1 MTFSVI
7 ALGRER
13 GEIGVAVATGS
24 TYVADR
30 VPHLEAGVGAVATQ
44 GYTLVSYGPEGLRL
58 LRTGLSP
65 VRALRELLRRDP
77 GRDYRQVGIMD
88 VLGRAAAHTGDLTPA
103 WHGHI
108 VEPGCIVL
116 GNLLEGPNVLEA
128 MREALGEAMD
138 SDRPLGEA
146 LLTALEAGAEAGGDL
161 RGERS
166 AALIVVLPSRRV
178 VRLRVDDDPQ
188 PIAVLRSKWQQKM
201 ARQVPG
207 L

>member
-7 ALGRER
+7 ALGREH

-58 LRTGLSP
+58 LRAGLSP
-65 VRALRELLRRDP
+65 ARALRELLRRDP

-88 VLGRAAAHTGDLTPA
+88 ILGRTAAHTGDLTPA

-108 VEPGCIVL
+108 VEPGRIVL
-116 GNLLEGPNVLEA
+116 GNLLEGPNVLDA
-128 MREALGEAMD
+128 MKEALEEAMD
-138 SDRPLGEA
+138 SGRPLGEA
-146 LLTALEAGAEAGGDL
+146 LLTALEAGSEAGGDL

-166 AALIVVLPSRRV
+166 AALIVVLPGGRV

>member
-13 GEIGVAVATGS
+13 GEMGVAVATGS
-24 TYVADR
+24 THVADR
-30 VPHLEAGVGAVATQ
+30 VPHLDPGVGAVVTQ
-44 GYTLVSYGPEGLRL
+44 GYTLITYGPEGLRL
-58 LRTGLSP
+58 LRAGLSP
-65 VRALRELLRRDP
+65 IRALKELLRRDP

-108 VEPGCIVL
+108 VERGCLVL
-116 GNLLEGPNVLEA
+116 GNLIAGPEVLEA
-128 MREALGEAMD
+128 MRDALKKALEEGRA
-138 SDRPLGEA
+138 LGEA
-146 LLTALEAGAEAGGDL
+146 LLIALEAGSRAGGDL

-166 AALIVVLPSRRV
+166 AALFLALPSGRLL
-178 VRLRVDDDPQ
+178 RLRVDDDPK
-188 PIAVLRSKWQQKM
+188 PIAALWDKWRQKM
-201 ARQVPG
+201 ARYAPG